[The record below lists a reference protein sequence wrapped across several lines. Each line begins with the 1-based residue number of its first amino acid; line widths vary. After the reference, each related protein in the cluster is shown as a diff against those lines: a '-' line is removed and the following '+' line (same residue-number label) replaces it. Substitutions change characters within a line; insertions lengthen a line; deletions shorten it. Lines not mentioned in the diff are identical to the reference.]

1 MLIKMVDGKKV
12 VMSDEEEAAMLAE
25 WQAND
30 EKVKEP
36 KPKDRLDIIEDRLAA
51 LEAIVKP

>member
-1 MLIKMVDGKKV
+1 MLKKMVDGKKV
-12 VMSDEEEAAMLAE
+12 IMSDEEEAAILAE

-30 EKVKEP
+30 EKAAEP
-36 KPKDRLDIIEDRLAA
+36 KPLSVEERLAA